1 MESVRENLKNWLLN
15 HPWFNPFG
23 FSIQRFYGNITSP
36 IRILPDFLI
45 AGFNRSGTHSLFEYM
60 GQHPNINNASRREI
74 HYFTLSFWRGLNW
87 YKSYFPT
94 KIHKKIS
101 EIKTKEKYLTG
112 EATPHYIFHPLAIQR
127 IKKLLPKIKIIV
139 VLRNPIDNAYSHYQH
154 YKRGGIEKDDF
165 EYAIKTDKE
174 RYEVITNQYKLD
186 LIKEHS
192 LRNVKMP
199 YVSYAIYV
207 NHIKKLLE
215 IIPRK
220 QILFIKNEDLNEK
233 PQDELK
239 KIFQFLKLKEF
250 SVIDLKK
257 RNVGKYEEI
266 KPETRKELI
275 KYFEPYNK
283 QLENLLD
290 MEFNWK

>member
-1 MESVRENLKNWLLN
+1 MKFGRKNLKNWLLN
-15 HPWFNPFG
+15 HPWLNPYG
-23 FSIQRFYGNITSP
+23 FTIQRFYGNITSP
-36 IRILPDFLI
+36 IRILPNFLI

-94 KIHKKIS
+94 IIYKKFV
-101 EIKTKEKYLTG
+101 EIKTNQKNLTG
-112 EATPHYIFHPLAIQR
+112 EATPHYIFHPLAVQR
-127 IKKLLPKIKIIV
+127 IKKLLPKIKIII

-154 YKRGGIEKDDF
+154 YKRGGIEKDSF
-165 EYAIKTDKE
+165 EHAVKTDRK
-174 RYEVITNQYKLD
+174 RYEIITNLYNLD
-186 LIKEHS
+186 LVKEHT

-199 YVSYAIYV
+199 YISYATYV

-215 IIPRK
+215 IFPRK

-233 PQDELK
+233 PQDVLK
-239 KIFQFLKLKEF
+239 KIFQFLKLEEF
-250 SVIDLKK
+250 SVKDLIK
-257 RNVGKYEEI
+257 RNVGKYEKI
-266 KPETRKELI
+266 KPETRKELL

-283 QLENLLD
+283 QLEKLLD
-290 MEFNWK
+290 MKFDWE